1 VHLRHGWMP
10 ARSLTK
16 WSRVGP
22 YGRMGCGL
30 AAAAG
35 STRSGHAPRD
45 SAGESPRVV
54 SRPGSGRQPPKRT
67 SGFPRVRGA
76 IWAKG
81 RRRPGLRPRPQTAE
95 CVAFRR
101 VESVSSQGG
110 QPESGKRPWL
120 FGLCGLDVV
129 SRLRHQDLA

>member
-16 WSRVGP
+16 WPRVGP

-45 SAGESPRVV
+45 SAGDSPRAV
-54 SRPGSGRQPPKRT
+54 SRPGSGRQPLERT
-67 SGFPRVRGA
+67 SGFRAVRHLAGNA
-76 IWAKG
+76 GFFCNWDRLIDIATG
-81 RRRPGLRPRPQTAE
+81 
-95 CVAFRR
+95 
-101 VESVSSQGG
+101 
-110 QPESGKRPWL
+110 SGNRLSP
-120 FGLCGLDVV
+120 
-129 SRLRHQDLA
+129 RLRI